1 MNRKSL
7 YMVIILRYTVVY
19 TALFFPFKDRHL
31 LIRAEMINT
40 KLISA
45 PRTTPITRPVIT
57 LLASSLVIDSRP
69 DIYFPVGWKNS
80 DDNILANIIITESRP
95 AV

>member
-1 MNRKSL
+1 MNQKSL

-45 PRTTPITRPVIT
+45 PRTTPTTRPVIT

-69 DIYFPVGWKNS
+69 DMYFPVERKNNDS
-80 DDNILANIIITESRP
+80 IISEH
-95 AV
+95 